1 MLFRSNWTIH
11 KLTREKGLAYQPTD
25 ILAAI
30 EAELGDAGRSLR
42 ATCIRCTQ
50 NHLQTL
56 SNETSGTRTIETYC
70 NTCKALTTLTNKHI
84 SPQEVPWTAS
94 IIEDF
99 PKVPDNP
106 EFRLSGKISM
116 PELKYII
123 RHLAL
128 GKAPG
133 PIGQLPAEVWRQAP
147 DQVLEIVLNTVN
159 DALSGKQ
166 QPDFWKGGR
175 ISFLLK
181 KQELQLLKNWRPIT
195 LLELSYKIFSAII
208 TKRLQRIAEYYH
220 IYDESQEGFRQGR
233 STRRQIERITQIL
246 HAQRRSK
253 KPIYIAYVDFSNAF
267 NSEIGR
273 AHV

>member
-1 MLFRSNWTIH
+1 MLFRS
-11 KLTREKGLAYQPTD
+11 
-25 ILAAI
+25 
-30 EAELGDAGRSLR
+30 
-42 ATCIRCTQ
+42 
-50 NHLQTL
+50 
-56 SNETSGTRTIETYC
+56 
-70 NTCKALTTLTNKHI
+70 
-84 SPQEVPWTAS
+84 
-94 IIEDF
+94 

-253 KPIYIAYVDFSNAF
+253 KPVYIAYVDFSNAF
-267 NSEIGR
+267 NSVDVDAMLYILQQLNFPDTHILQEMYRNSWYQAGTIYGVTAKIPLKIGR